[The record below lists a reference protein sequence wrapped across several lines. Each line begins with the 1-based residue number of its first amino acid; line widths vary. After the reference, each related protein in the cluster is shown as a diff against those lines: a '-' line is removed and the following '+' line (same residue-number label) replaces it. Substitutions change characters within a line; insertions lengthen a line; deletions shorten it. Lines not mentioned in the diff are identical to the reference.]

1 MNEKEKTILIFLIV
15 AFGTAL
21 ILNFLKHYQ
30 TSKAIMKILPMEE
43 TLGEK
48 SETIKGRPVK
58 EQKKDEKININRATL
73 EELITLPG
81 IGPVLAE
88 RIIEYRKQSG
98 GFKRIEEIMKVK
110 GIGRKKFAR
119 LKDKIKID

>member
-1 MNEKEKTILIFLIV
+1 
-15 AFGTAL
+15 
-21 ILNFLKHYQ
+21 
-30 TSKAIMKILPMEE
+30 MKILPMEE